1 MRFVF
6 IMDAIDGVNPDK
18 DTTFGF
24 LESADAL
31 GHECLHCLVH
41 QLTRRGSKLTAPV
54 RKLRVSPAGLA
65 FDGPATWVDL
75 AQVDAVLIRTDPPFD
90 DAYAYATLLLEAVR
104 GETLV
109 VNDPRGL
116 REANEKLYALTFP
129 SHTPDTLVS
138 ADRDAIHDFV
148 DQVGGKAVIKP
159 LDGMG
164 GFGVMAVD
172 QGDTNVRAIV
182 DMLTLEGRQ
191 LAVVQAFI
199 PAVTEG
205 DKRVLLLDGELL
217 GAILRLPPKGE
228 LRANIHVGG
237 MVQPCELTDRENA
250 IVADMAPR
258 LRADGLFFVGLDF
271 IGERLTEVNV
281 TSPTGIRELSRFV
294 GKRKSDEVIRW
305 IEQRVESGLGAKPF
319 G

>member
-6 IMDAIDGVNPDK
+6 IMDGLDGVNPDK

-24 LESADAL
+24 LEAADAL
-31 GHECLHCLVH
+31 GHESLHCLIH
-41 QLTRRGSKLTAPV
+41 QLTRRGSTVTAPV
-54 RKLRVSPAGLA
+54 RKLRVSPAGLS
-65 FDGPATWVDL
+65 FDGPASWVDL

-90 DAYAYATLLLEAVR
+90 DAYAYGTLLLEAVR
-104 GETLV
+104 GKTLM

-129 SHTPDTLVS
+129 RHTPATLVS

-172 QGDTNVRAIV
+172 KTDTNARAIV

-217 GAILRLPPKGE
+217 GAILRLPPQGE

-237 MVQPCELTDRENA
+237 LVQPCELSAREHA
-250 IVADMAPR
+250 IVADIAPR

-281 TSPTGIRELSRFV
+281 TSPTGIRELSRFA
-294 GKRKSDEVIRW
+294 GTRKSDEVIRW
-305 IEQRVESGLGAKPF
+305 IEKRVAAGQAT
-319 G
+319 